1 MIWEWGLGNGVSG
14 FTPAAVFGCRLS
26 GFGEWVLDGGEESF
40 LYIMCVILVGM
51 SNRFGCRNC
60 SVARIETIG

>member
-1 MIWEWGLGNGVSG
+1 MGMGIGEWGFRFHSG
-14 FTPAAVFGCRLS
+14 RGFRLS
-26 GFGEWVLDGGEESF
+26 GLREWVLDGGEESF